1 MTLCL
6 DKLAV
11 YGKIHP
17 RFEQNHKDLKMSFR
31 ANVENMSKIM
41 DEMGITEL
49 DLERQFLFGVYRKHI
64 HLSKLQNTAAPAAV
78 AMPSLPV
85 ANDAKQTNS
94 EPSEKTISGYALKS
108 PMVGVAYL
116 APEPGAK
123 PFTTVGAQIKAGDT
137 VALVEAMKTFNPIK
151 SDKDGVVK
159 EILVSDGAAVEFDQ
173 PLIIIE

>member
-1 MTLCL
+1 
-6 DKLAV
+6 
-11 YGKIHP
+11 
-17 RFEQNHKDLKMSFR
+17 MSFR
-31 ANVENMSKIM
+31 ATVESMSKIM

-64 HLSKLQNTAAPAAV
+64 HLSKQQATTV

-85 ANDAKQTNS
+85 SS
-94 EPSEKTISGYALKS
+94 ETKTTASTAVASGHVLKS

-137 VALVEAMKTFNPIK
+137 VALIEAMKTFNPIK
-151 SDKDGVVK
+151 SDRDGTVK
-159 EILVSDGAAVEFDQ
+159 EILVTDGAAVEFDQ
-173 PLIIIE
+173 SIIIIE